1 MRSLTKIDVS
11 DFLSLFAVEYRETPG
26 NSKTERDALRMR
38 VEVWFAVLS
47 AYPYELVQ
55 VAVANVMRTLPFR
68 PKLADVC
75 NEIKRLQTVNE
86 PTGEEVW
93 AEISATLAKVR
104 WNAAGYLLT
113 ATRDDGMTQG
123 EWCMISNER
132 IYAGLSEAA
141 RLYVRSV
148 GDLVTIA
155 YKDEKELAIE
165 KAIFLKRFD
174 GIREQERLR
183 KETPKEILEL
193 AAASVPRLTEGK

>member
-1 MRSLTKIDVS
+1 MQVTKTYLHETLTM
-11 DFLSLFAVEYRETPG
+11 FAEEYDDKDTLTNEGRM
-26 NSKTERDALRMR
+26 DAR
-38 VEVWFAVLS
+38 VNLWFAALS
-47 AYPYELVQ
+47 AYPYEIVQ
-55 VAVANVMRTLPFR
+55 AAVANVMRTLPFR
-68 PKLADVC
+68 PKLADIC

-104 WNAAGYLLT
+104 WNAAGYRLN
-113 ATRDDGMTQG
+113 AKDESGVTQG
-123 EWCMISNER
+123 ERCIASNER

-155 YKDEKELAIE
+155 HKDEKELAIE

-183 KETPKEILEL
+183 RETPKEILEL

>member
-1 MRSLTKIDVS
+1 MQVTKTYLHETLTM
-11 DFLSLFAVEYRETPG
+11 LAEEYDDKDILTDGARMDARV
-26 NSKTERDALRMR
+26 NLWYDALN
-38 VEVWFAVLS
+38 
-47 AYPYELVQ
+47 AYPYKLVDA
-55 VAVANVMRTLPFR
+55 AVANVMRTLPFR

-104 WNAAGYLLT
+104 WNADGYRLT
-113 ATRDDGMTQG
+113 AKREDGMTQG
-123 EWCMISNER
+123 EWCMISNDR
-132 IYAGLSEAA
+132 IYAGLSDAA

-174 GIREQERLR
+174 GVREQERLR
-183 KETPKEILEL
+183 RETPKEILEF

>member
-1 MRSLTKIDVS
+1 MQVTKTYLHDTLTM
-11 DFLSLFAVEYRETPG
+11 LAEEYDDKDILTDGARMDARV
-26 NSKTERDALRMR
+26 NLWYDALN
-38 VEVWFAVLS
+38 
-47 AYPYELVQ
+47 AYPYKLVDA
-55 VAVANVMRTLPFR
+55 AVANVMRTLPFR

-104 WNAAGYLLT
+104 WNADGCRLT
-113 ATRDDGMTQG
+113 AKREDGMTQG
-123 EWCMISNER
+123 EWCIASNER

-148 GDLVTIA
+148 GDLATIA

-183 KETPKEILEL
+183 RETPKEILEL